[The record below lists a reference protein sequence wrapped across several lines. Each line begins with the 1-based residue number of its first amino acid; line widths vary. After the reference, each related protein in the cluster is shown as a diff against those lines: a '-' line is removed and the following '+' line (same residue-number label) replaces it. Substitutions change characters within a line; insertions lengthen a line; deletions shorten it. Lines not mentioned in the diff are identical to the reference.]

1 MRVWANPNLN
11 PNPNPIQVAPPCDEL
26 SQKPPIFSLEVVITA
41 EHTFAYSSDLSKFEP
56 TLCAVFDA
64 AIDNV
69 QAIPQV
75 YTYICMRRLA
85 QRHTACGSACLRC
98 PCDGPRGAISCT
110 ALVRGMA
117 TAAAEVERC

>member
-1 MRVWANPNLN
+1 
-11 PNPNPIQVAPPCDEL
+11 VAPPCDEL

-75 YTYICMRRLA
+75 SIHIHMRRLV
-85 QRHTACGSACLRC
+85 QRHTACGSCL
-98 PCDGPRGAISCT
+98 P
-110 ALVRGMA
+110 
-117 TAAAEVERC
+117 EVPV